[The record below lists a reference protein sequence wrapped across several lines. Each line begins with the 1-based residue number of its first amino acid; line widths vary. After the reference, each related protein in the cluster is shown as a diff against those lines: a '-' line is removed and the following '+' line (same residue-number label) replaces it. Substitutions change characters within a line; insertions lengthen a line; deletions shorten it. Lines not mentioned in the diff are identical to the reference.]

1 MTSKL
6 IEAADELRIF
16 TTSNRGINYDLLDA
30 LKRNPLIIS
39 AGDNISGKAHETI
52 VHQRSTIAR
61 LESELTAR
69 ESAGEVKVKPL
80 VWEEAPHMTT
90 DDDGGPRQ
98 GIPHNLRSWVAGP
111 YTIIRQKHPSGLF
124 IVRGLDGIKPNVF
137 PHLKQAMKA
146 AQSDYTRSALAGG

>member
-1 MTSKL
+1 MTNKL

-69 ESAGEVKVKPL
+69 ESAGEVEVKPL
-80 VWEEAPHMTT
+80 SWECASLNGYKRGRYAARSVIGNGWAAYIKRVY
-90 DDDGGPRQ
+90 DGWEYGGRTY
-98 GIPHNLRSWVAGP
+98 LSV
-111 YTIIRQKHPSGLF
+111 LD
-124 IVRGLDGIKPNVF
+124 GLDVA
-137 PHLKQAMKA
+137 LDA
-146 AQSDYTRSALAGG
+146 AQIQAQADYETRIRSALAE